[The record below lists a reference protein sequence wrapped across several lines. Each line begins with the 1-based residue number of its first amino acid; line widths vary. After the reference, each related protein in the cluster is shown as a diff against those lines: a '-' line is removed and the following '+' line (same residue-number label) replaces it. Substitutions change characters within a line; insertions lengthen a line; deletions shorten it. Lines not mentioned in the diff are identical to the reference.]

1 MPRRRRIGLIL
12 FLGAVVIGCEPQ
24 SNSSPSRGGSNASAP
39 PPPPNLNA
47 SAPPPPNLNAS
58 APPPHPNLSP
68 SAPPAIAPPGLDN
81 PSSTTAADASG
92 SLASAAAASS
102 KPPAGYERKVAE
114 VGVGKKGRGY
124 GGGIVSEP
132 IRQKFRIEQR
142 IVFLQVQKALNEFKA
157 FNDRLPKS
165 HEEFMTAIVAEYG
178 LQLPELPQGERYVY
192 DPQAGEL
199 MVERPVTP

>member
-1 MPRRRRIGLIL
+1 
-12 FLGAVVIGCEPQ
+12 
-24 SNSSPSRGGSNASAP
+24 
-39 PPPPNLNA
+39 
-47 SAPPPPNLNAS
+47 
-58 APPPHPNLSP
+58 
-68 SAPPAIAPPGLDN
+68 
-81 PSSTTAADASG
+81 
-92 SLASAAAASS
+92 
-102 KPPAGYERKVAE
+102 VAE

-124 GGGIVSEP
+124 GGGNVSEP